1 MTKTELTKSM
11 QAYTGSS
18 FITRIQLAGYM
29 GYKNP
34 SSVAKHLHG
43 LERIDKKYFIPDVV
57 GNLLEARS
65 CE

>member
-18 FITRIQLAGYM
+18 FITRNQLAGFM

-34 SSVAKHLHG
+34 SSVVKHLYG

-57 GNLLEARS
+57 DNMLAARS
-65 CE
+65 YA